1 MCVKNIDKQ
10 LTVFSM
16 ECFSFEC
23 YQVQLNDEQ
32 NKDFTSS
39 VSSNHK
45 ILSHLELNLNHRLTI
60 VDIRFE
66 YWRTSLG

>member
-32 NKDFTSS
+32 NKDFPSS
-39 VSSNHK
+39 VVTIKSSLILNK
-45 ILSHLELNLNHRLTI
+45 IWNIDLS
-60 VDIRFE
+60 
-66 YWRTSLG
+66 